1 VSIARDGDD
10 FTVAFQPE
18 NHVIRVPLR
27 HVCRKLRW
35 KIIEDKSSRK
45 TWRACAHIFARGAPI
60 LLPTGLF
67 GRVSVDVH
75 HALNLVTT
83 GPASENLS
91 LVIEIGKSRSFGAD
105 DKLACPNCSKPTSL
119 TRRGP
124 DADYGMRCPPD

>member
-1 VSIARDGDD
+1 MNL
-10 FTVAFQPE
+10 T
-18 NHVIRVPLR
+18 
-27 HVCRKLRW
+27 
-35 KIIEDKSSRK
+35 
-45 TWRACAHIFARGAPI
+45 PI

-91 LVIEIGKSRSFGAD
+91 LAIETVIVPYQQRKPRSFGAD

-124 DADYGMRCPPD
+124 DAAPLTNPCNQEYVSN